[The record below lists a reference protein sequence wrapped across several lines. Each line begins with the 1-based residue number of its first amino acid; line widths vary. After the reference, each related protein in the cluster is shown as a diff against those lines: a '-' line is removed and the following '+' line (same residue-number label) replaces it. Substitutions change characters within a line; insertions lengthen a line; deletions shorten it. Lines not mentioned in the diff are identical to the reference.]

1 MRYIGIHVS
10 IAGGVT
16 QSLKR
21 AHDLN
26 VNAIQIFLK
35 NCNRWESPP
44 YSKDLIRE
52 FHFLRGCLPEL
63 KIFAHSGYLINLA
76 GSGKNLKKS
85 LHALIDEIH
94 RAEALGIDSLVIHP
108 GCHKGIGISQ
118 GIQRIA
124 QSLDFIYQQSES
136 TVNILLETTSGMGTS
151 IGYRFEHLRDII
163 GHSQYPEKLYVCLDT
178 CHVFAAG
185 YDISDKKGLNRTLLA
200 FDSII
205 GIDRLRLI
213 HLNDSKREL
222 ASRID
227 RHEHIGEGC
236 IGRYGFKSIV
246 NDERLLSIPM
256 ILETP
261 KEKSDTDHKNLK
273 RIYQLIHD

>member
-10 IAGGVT
+10 IAGGVAK
-16 QSLKR
+16 SLRR
-21 AHDLN
+21 AHDLK

-52 FHFLRGCLPEL
+52 FHLLWDCSPEL

-76 GSGKNLKKS
+76 GSGKNLRRS
-85 LHALIDEIH
+85 LHALIDEMH
-94 RAEALGIDSLVIHP
+94 RAEALGIDSLVVHP
-108 GCHKGIGISQ
+108 GCHKGVGISQ
-118 GIQRIA
+118 GIRRIA
-124 QSLDFIYQQSES
+124 QSLDFVYRQSGS
-136 TVNILLETTSGMGTS
+136 SVNILLETTSGMGTS

-185 YDISDKKGLNRTLLA
+185 YDISDERGLDRTLLE
-200 FDSII
+200 FNSTV

-227 RHEHIGEGC
+227 RHEHIGEGY
-236 IGRYGFKSIV
+236 IGYCGFSSLV
-246 NDERLLSIPM
+246 NDARVLSIPM

-261 KEKSDTDHKNLK
+261 KEKNDTDQKNLGK
-273 RIYQLIHD
+273 IYQLIND

>member
-1 MRYIGIHVS
+1 MRYIGVHVS

-16 QSLKR
+16 QSFKR

-26 VNAIQIFLK
+26 VNAMQIFLK

-44 YSKDLIRE
+44 YSEGLVDD
-52 FHFLRGCLPEL
+52 FHFLRECFPEQA
-63 KIFAHSGYLINLA
+63 IYAHGGYLINLA
-76 GSGKNLKKS
+76 GYGENLTKS
-85 LHALIDEIH
+85 LNAMIDEIH

-108 GCHKGIGISQ
+108 GYHKGSGAAR

-124 QSLDFIYQQSES
+124 QSLDYIYQRSES

-151 IGYRFEHLRDII
+151 LGYCFEHLRDII
-163 GHSQYPEKLYVCLDT
+163 SHTRYPEKVYICLDT

-185 YDISDKKGLNRTLLA
+185 YDISDQEGLNDTMIS
-200 FDSII
+200 FDRIV
-205 GIDRLRLI
+205 GLDRLRLI

-236 IGRYGFKSIV
+236 IGYYGFKCIL
-246 NDERLLSIPM
+246 NDKRLLSIPM
-256 ILETP
+256 VLETP
-261 KEKSDTDHKNLK
+261 KENGNSDRMNLK
-273 RIYQLIHD
+273 RIYRLIDN